1 MKMTAEEILKIYKSD
16 PTKETMKQLALDN
29 ECTIADI
36 GLFLKEAADKQKAE
50 ADKTETAKR
59 KPGRPPK
66 AEKLLKPKE
75 LPEPVRATLES
86 RIAVLDQNKQILLTS
101 LEKVENEA
109 RVLRGFLYE

>member
-1 MKMTAEEILKIYKSD
+1 MKMTAEEITKAYKSD
-16 PTKETMKQLALDN
+16 PTKETMRQLALDN
-29 ECTIADI
+29 ECSIADI

-50 ADKTETAKR
+50 TAKTETAKK
-59 KPGRPPK
+59 KPGRPAK

-75 LPEPVRATLES
+75 LPEPVRAALES

-101 LEKVENEA
+101 LEKVEDEA